1 MPLDLFAVTQP
12 GLEDIC
18 AAELAELGLAGQ
30 IVPGGVAFTAELA
43 GLAAANL
50 RLDVATRVLVRIGE
64 FRAPGFPELHA
75 HAARL
80 PWERFLSPTT
90 TPRVCCL
97 VSARKSRLY
106 HTVGIAERIVRGLGE
121 RLGVAAELVPASDD
135 DADTETHLPALRVHV
150 RLERD
155 RCTVSV
161 DSSGEPL
168 HRRGYRLALARAPL
182 RPTLAAAMLRVAG
195 WHPGEPLLDP
205 MCGSGT
211 IVIEAARRACG
222 RAPGSDR
229 SFAFLTW
236 PGFAG
241 PAALAQARAAAPS
254 PDLSPG
260 TLSPG
265 LSNLSL
271 GVSDLSPRISNLS
284 PGTSDL
290 SPETSDRSPRI
301 SDLSP
306 ETSPIIVGS
315 DRDPGAIEAARANAA
330 RAGVAALVTLAV
342 RPLSACEPPRG
353 SDPGLVICN
362 PPYGVRVG
370 KRGPLRDLY
379 AQLGHVLRDRFPGAR
394 VALLC
399 GDDLWR
405 HCGLPLE
412 LARSLHNG
420 GLPVQLVLGRVP
432 A

>member
-1 MPLDLFAVTQP
+1 VPLDLFAVTQP

-30 IVPGGVAFTAELA
+30 IVAGGVAFTAELA

-50 RLDVATRVLVRIGE
+50 RLGVATRVLVRVGE

-135 DADTETHLPALRVHV
+135 DADADTNLAALRVHV

-182 RPTLAAAMLRVAG
+182 RPTLAAAMLRAAD
-195 WHPGEPLLDP
+195 WRPGEPLLDP

-241 PAALAQARAAAPS
+241 PAALAQARAELPLSDHSLSPGA
-254 PDLSPG
+254 PDLSHG
-260 TLSPG
+260 T
-265 LSNLSL
+265 
-271 GVSDLSPRISNLS
+271 SDLSPRISNLS
-284 PGTSDL
+284 PGTPDL
-290 SPETSDRSPRI
+290 SPG
-301 SDLSP
+301 
-306 ETSPIIVGS
+306 TSPILVGS
-315 DRDPGAIEAARANAA
+315 DRDPGAIEAARSNAA

-342 RPLSACEPPRG
+342 RPLSACEPLRG
-353 SDPGLVICN
+353 ASPGLVICN

-405 HCGLPLE
+405 HCGLPLQ
-412 LARSLHNG
+412 LARTLHNG